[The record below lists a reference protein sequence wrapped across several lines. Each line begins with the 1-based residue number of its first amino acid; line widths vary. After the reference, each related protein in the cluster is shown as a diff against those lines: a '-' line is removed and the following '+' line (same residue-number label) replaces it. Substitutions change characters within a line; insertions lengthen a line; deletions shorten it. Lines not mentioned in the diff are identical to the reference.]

1 MRSSP
6 KSLMRFVLA
15 GTCAI
20 ATACTTAQ
28 PTNSNQRNDNT
39 STSPSN
45 VSPSNSSATRPPQ
58 QSNPVTTG
66 SIEVASIPAGARVL
80 LVSTGAEGAGQPQ
93 TKGVTPTT
101 ITGLEPGKYTV
112 DLEKPGYRFFQKE
125 VEVRPGQTIK
135 VSTNLKK
142 Q

>member
-1 MRSSP
+1 MRSS
-6 KSLMRFVLA
+6 LQNLIRFVLA
-15 GTCAI
+15 WTCVI
-20 ATACTTAQ
+20 VTACTTAQ
-28 PTNSNQRNDNT
+28 PTNSNQSNGNA
-39 STSPSN
+39 STSPPI
-45 VSPSNSSATRPPQ
+45 VSPSNSSAAKPPQ

-66 SIEVASIPAGARVL
+66 SIEVASTPAGARVL

-112 DLEKPGYRFFQKE
+112 DLEKPGFRFFQKE